1 MGNIMKNKLKYCE
14 TCRKNLR
21 EPSYGYLPLP
31 DTSNKCCD
39 CGSPLQ
45 VIDIT
50 IEDYFV
56 IFHTSKDVKF
66 IEAMIKLHDEDIIEY
81 ESRMS
86 QFRANDPW
94 YQEKHG
100 LSKQSLQESSI
111 NVPKCPHC
119 NSTNIKSITTG
130 ERIGSITML
139 GIFSKKINKSF
150 KCLDC
155 KYTW

>member
-1 MGNIMKNKLKYCE
+1 MGEKLKICMK
-14 TCRKNLR
+14 CRNESNPPFFGYYPVNGNCPKCKTPMEEVNL
-21 EPSYGYLPLP
+21 P
-31 DTSNKCCD
+31 
-39 CGSPLQ
+39 
-45 VIDIT
+45 ID
-50 IEDYFV
+50 DFFV
-56 IFHTSKDVKF
+56 IKHTSQNVEF
-66 IEAMIKLHDEDIIEY
+66 YEAMIKLHDEDIIEY

-119 NSTNIKSITTG
+119 NSTNIKPITTG